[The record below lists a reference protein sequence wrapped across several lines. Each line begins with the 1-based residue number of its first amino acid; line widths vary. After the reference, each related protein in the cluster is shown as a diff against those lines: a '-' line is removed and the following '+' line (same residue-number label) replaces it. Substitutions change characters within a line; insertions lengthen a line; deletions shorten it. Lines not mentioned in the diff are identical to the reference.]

1 MKITN
6 KQKYSIIKPGANL
19 VKEDA
24 KNFILEC
31 EIEIAK
37 HNTET
42 YVIDLASVKQIDSA
56 VLAFFVSTFC
66 TPKNTY
72 YCINAN
78 SSILDIFKMMQLDK
92 CLKLIDSLDEIKINT
107 T

>member
-1 MKITN
+1 MEIINN
-6 KQKYSIIKPGANL
+6 KDYSTLKPSVDLIDDN
-19 VKEDA
+19 A

-42 YVIDLASVKQIDSA
+42 YVIDFKSVKQIDSA
-56 VLAFFVSTFC
+56 VLAFLISTFC

-92 CLKLIDSLDEIKINT
+92 CMKIIDSLDEIKI
-107 T
+107 

>member
-1 MKITN
+1 MKIINN
-6 KQKYSIIKPGANL
+6 KEYSIIVPSADL
-19 VKEDA
+19 LDQIA
-24 KNFILEC
+24 KDFILEC

-42 YVIDLASVKQIDSA
+42 YVFDLKSVKQLDSS

-78 SSILDIFKMMQLDK
+78 SSIIDLLKMLQIDK
-92 CLKLIDSLDEIKINT
+92 CLKIIDSLEEIKKSRK
-107 T
+107 

>member
-1 MKITN
+1 MEIKNN
-6 KQKYSIIKPGANL
+6 KNYSILKPAVNL
-19 VKEDA
+19 VEDNA

-42 YVIDLASVKQIDSA
+42 YVIDLKSVKQIDSA

-66 TPKNTY
+66 TQKNTY
-72 YCINAN
+72 YCINTN
-78 SSILDIFKMMQLDK
+78 SSILDIFKMMQIDK
-92 CLKLIDSLDEIKINT
+92 YIKLIDSLDEIKI
-107 T
+107 